1 MPIAHLSDHF
11 QGPLGAIVL
20 SLIAFSV
27 VFLVLLS
34 LMLLLVG
41 VKHLASFID
50 AAKANR
56 QAPPGAT
63 KGKAPAGVPGAAPA
77 VKAPTDQGQL
87 IAVLT
92 AAIAS
97 SGLDG
102 FCITAVRPST
112 AVAGHL
118 TSGWK
123 RLSRQDNLEGWE

>member
-1 MPIAHLSDHF
+1 MNPIHE
-11 QGPLGAIVL
+11 QIEGVGGALTMSI
-20 SLIAFSV
+20 IAFSV

-41 VKHLASFID
+41 VKHLASFVD

-63 KGKAPAGVPGAAPA
+63 KAKAPAAAPAAAPA
-77 VKAPTDQGQL
+77 VKAPGDQGQL

-102 FCITAVRPST
+102 FRITAVRPST